1 MSSQGKQ
8 IQNLTPDQVYTFLET
23 NPEGLHGEEV
33 EERLLNVGRNSFDIP
48 DRWKM
53 LRNFGKQFTNFFTIL
68 LIVSA
73 IICFV
78 AHRLNPGE
86 SMNFLGWAL
95 FVVALLNAFFSFI
108 QEYRAERAMEALKKF
123 LPQMVEV
130 QRQGQIIKVSAED
143 IVPGDLLILA
153 EGDKITADARVVEAE
168 GLLVDNAPLTG
179 EANPCVLVHG
189 ASSKV
194 TTLPLPAVR

>member
-8 IQNLTPDQVYTFLET
+8 IQNLTPDRVYTLLET

-33 EERLLNVGRNSFDIP
+33 EERLLNVGKNSFDIP

-86 SMNFLGWAL
+86 SMNFLAGLYLLWLCSTL
-95 FVVALLNAFFSFI
+95 FSVLSRNIGLNGPW
-108 QEYRAERAMEALKKF
+108 RL
-123 LPQMVEV
+123 
-130 QRQGQIIKVSAED
+130 
-143 IVPGDLLILA
+143 
-153 EGDKITADARVVEAE
+153 
-168 GLLVDNAPLTG
+168 
-179 EANPCVLVHG
+179 
-189 ASSKV
+189 
-194 TTLPLPAVR
+194 